1 MKRMALAVAA
11 ALASIGF
18 AGNTPAQEKT
28 VSIAAFGVKSGVLRL
43 FGLNSEAAIN
53 AAVEE
58 VNRSGGVKLADGSK
72 AKMVVQPY
80 LDDRCNAEEGIAVI
94 RRLVGTDALV
104 AIGPTC
110 SNVAEPLYGI
120 LQKKVD
126 DPKDTGL
133 QFPILTDVAIKVGLA
148 QISEWSFRNVP
159 NENTMYS
166 SLYYWLKTTRPELKT
181 VYGGVEEDFA
191 HSRASWHVVMK
202 ERASANGYKVLGESK
217 WLLNDTNFSTQVREI
232 KKANPDILSIAAHP
246 FTTCGLLK
254 EMERQGVKPKLIV
267 GLTSTSSQET
277 MQGCPKQAEGM
288 IIPSSFAPVSKEA
301 KFASEQTA
309 KKKGAADLHSMAAWE
324 NVFILKEVMEQAGI
338 SGKKD
343 AASVQADRRKVRD
356 GLAALKTTKGL
367 LGTNKRTADREADKP
382 YVFVH
387 AKSGNWL
394 VLHNPL

>member
-1 MKRMALAVAA
+1 MALSHRV
-11 ALASIGF
+11 
-18 AGNTPAQEKT
+18 ER
-28 VSIAAFGVKSGVLRL
+28 IAEQIR
-43 FGLNSEAAIN
+43 
-53 AAVEE
+53 EE
-58 VNRSGGVKLADGSK
+58 LSQMLSTEVR
-72 AKMVVQPY
+72 
-80 LDDRCNAEEGIAVI
+80 
-94 RRLVGTDALV
+94 
-104 AIGPTC
+104 
-110 SNVAEPLYGI
+110 
-120 LQKKVD
+120 
-126 DPKDTGL
+126 DPG
-133 QFPILTDVAIKVGLA
+133 VGLVTVTRVKVTA
-148 QISEWSFRNVP
+148 DL
-159 NENTMYS
+159 
-166 SLYYWLKTTRPELKT
+166 SLARVYWT
-181 VYGGVEEDFA
+181 
-191 HSRASWHVVMK
+191 
-202 ERASANGYKVLGESK
+202 VLGESK

-324 NVFILKEVMEQAGI
+324 NVFILKEVMENAKI

-343 AASVQADRRKVRD
+343 AASVQADRRKIRD

-387 AKSGNWL
+387 AKGGNWQ
-394 VLHNPL
+394 VLYNPL